1 MSRAVRSSDEHARTV
16 SLDRTFVGMLENC
29 VEELNQDARDRVWQL
44 EYIKAA
50 VDEFGIDPCGIP
62 EYIETRAEAS
72 GVLQAIKVIK
82 EHFGRWL
89 D

>member
-1 MSRAVRSSDEHARTV
+1 MSRAVLSSDENARTV
-16 SLDRTFVGMLENC
+16 SLDKTFVGILEEC
-29 VEELNQDARDRVWQL
+29 IEDLNRDAKDRIWEL
-44 EYIKAA
+44 EYIRTA
-50 VDEFGIDPCGIP
+50 VDKFGIDVCGIP
-62 EYIETRAEAS
+62 EYIETKAEAS